1 MTIPPESED
10 PEDSR
15 KYFKELRDLKD
26 NAENHLKKHL
36 RYLSMGM
43 TDDYQIA
50 IEEGASIVRIGRKIF
65 DVL

>member
-15 KYFKELRDLKD
+15 KYFKELKDLKD
-26 NAENHLKKHL
+26 KADKHLKKHL
-36 RYLSMGM
+36 QHLSMGM

-50 IEEGASIVRIGRKIF
+50 IEECASVIRIGRNVFNVI
-65 DVL
+65 